1 MAKKEDYVKY
11 VNMAKKLINKYG
23 TELTVVLGLDAT
35 DEDKPFEY
43 DETKVLSYVTTGVI
57 MPSLVSS
64 FSIRTS
70 LSFFL

>member
-35 DEDKPFEY
+35 DEEKLTLAKEKFGY
-43 DETKVLSYVTTGVI
+43 
-57 MPSLVSS
+57 
-64 FSIRTS
+64 
-70 LSFFL
+70 